1 MNTLYQT
8 SRSTTLTAMLGAML
22 GAMFLINFG
31 CTQSS
36 KLSKNP
42 IARGE
47 TFFNS
52 YCTSCHGE
60 NATGNGPAAEALATR
75 PTDLT
80 QLRINNDGVFP
91 TDKVYA
97 TIDGRE
103 VLYSHGTR
111 QMPIWGNIW
120 SEKNGKP
127 RREEDVHKQI
137 SEIVE
142 YLRSIQ
148 QPVGE

>member
-1 MNTLYQT
+1 MKNPRFTFIA
-8 SRSTTLTAMLGAML
+8 SGAL
-22 GAMFLINFG
+22 LLSGYLFIG
-31 CTQSS
+31 CAQSN
-36 KLSKNP
+36 KLAGDP

-47 TFFNS
+47 ASFNA

-60 NATGNGPAAEALATR
+60 SATGDGPAAEALTTR

-80 QLRINNDGVFP
+80 QLRNNNDGVYP
-91 TDKVYA
+91 AEKVYA

-111 QMPIWGNIW
+111 EMPIWGNIW
-120 SEKNGKP
+120 REDDGKP
-127 RREEDVHKQI
+127 RPEEEVLQQI

-148 QPVGE
+148 AL